1 MHHSHYKYK
10 QMLWGKTTRRKN
22 ARSSARQR
30 YSSYEAGVFPEG
42 GLEVGLVIFF
52 RSPLHANQ
60 FILARNED
68 TICILKSNTGQEN
81 FRTVARHNKCSF
93 LQVRKESG
101 SPV

>member
-1 MHHSHYKYK
+1 MPDLRLGNAVFQLRSRRISRR
-10 QMLWGKTTRRKN
+10 WTRSGTN
-22 ARSSARQR
+22 
-30 YSSYEAGVFPEG
+30 
-42 GLEVGLVIFF
+42 LVIFF